1 MPSPKKDLSI
11 EETWLSEQDASQQTR
26 FLKEF
31 CPKSEIHNLE
41 GIRYPISNA
50 KAVDI
55 LIRCR
60 TNNKYLKR
68 IGTPSDWKEL
78 DSNHS
83 KSSASSPKLSTT
95 IRQPKGG
102 SLKNMTRSKLL
113 FVRNSCLPLATQ
125 TIILL

>member
-1 MPSPKKDLSI
+1 MPSPQKDLSI

-83 KSSASSPKLSTT
+83 TASSE
-95 IRQPKGG
+95 IQR
-102 SLKNMTRSKLL
+102 
-113 FVRNSCLPLATQ
+113 VIAE
-125 TIILL
+125 IIHHDPPA